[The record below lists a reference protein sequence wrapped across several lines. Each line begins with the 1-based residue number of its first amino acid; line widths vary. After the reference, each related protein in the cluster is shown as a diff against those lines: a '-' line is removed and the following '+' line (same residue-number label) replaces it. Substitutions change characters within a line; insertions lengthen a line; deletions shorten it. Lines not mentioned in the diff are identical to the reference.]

1 VNAPDVRYSLALA
14 DFMQGRY
21 SQTLETLADPRV
33 IQAVPAAF
41 LLRARCLQNLRRPQE
56 AIADCHALLARSPD
70 HAEAHGVLGLLLQER
85 GQKEAARRH
94 VDAALKQHPK
104 QPEAML
110 ALAGLLHDSQHDDSA
125 MLVYQILLAAHPEC
139 GRGWLG
145 LAMIRL
151 QCLQFDAA
159 RHDVERG
166 SLYLPDKIGTWHALA
181 WIELM
186 RGDTAAAAA
195 MFCEALALDS
205 NCAEAHGGLAVVAVL
220 QAREADA
227 RASVERS
234 LHLDPH
240 AMSPRYAEMLLL
252 EREGRYQ
259 EAGDIVHAFL
269 DQSIAG
275 LALKFGDLVRTH
287 IKSLRSSIGEPLRRP
302 G

>member
-1 VNAPDVRYSLALA
+1 
-14 DFMQGRY
+14 
-21 SQTLETLADPRV
+21 
-33 IQAVPAAF
+33 
-41 LLRARCLQNLRRPQE
+41 
-56 AIADCHALLARSPD
+56 
-70 HAEAHGVLGLLLQER
+70 
-85 GQKEAARRH
+85 
-94 VDAALKQHPK
+94 
-104 QPEAML
+104 
-110 ALAGLLHDSQHDDSA
+110 
-125 MLVYQILLAAHPEC
+125 
-139 GRGWLG
+139 
-145 LAMIRL
+145 
-151 QCLQFDAA
+151 
-159 RHDVERG
+159 
-166 SLYLPDKIGTWHALA
+166 
-181 WIELM
+181 M